1 MQKYWFFVSPDLHFL
16 VFFQIQETDVDLDA
30 EAVDLETEAVDL
42 DDVAW
47 SAAVIKN
54 KGFFVWG
61 KTWIQCMNRW
71 VIFLIGPHI
80 ILRWRLSF

>member
-1 MQKYWFFVSPDLHFL
+1 M
-16 VFFQIQETDVDLDA
+16 
-30 EAVDLETEAVDL
+30 EAKDVDLETKDVDLETDDIDL

-47 SAAVIKN
+47 SAAVVKN

-71 VIFLIGPHI
+71 TICLMAHI
-80 ILRWRLSF
+80 